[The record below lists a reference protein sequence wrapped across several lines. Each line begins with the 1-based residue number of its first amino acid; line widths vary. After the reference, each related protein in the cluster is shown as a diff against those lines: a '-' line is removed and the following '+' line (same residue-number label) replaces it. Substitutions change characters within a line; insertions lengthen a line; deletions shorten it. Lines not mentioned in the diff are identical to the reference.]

1 MRPYGAA
8 GCVHSCTVRHT
19 NHTSALGPGTRTRA
33 YHLVTATL
41 PRYYL
46 DSLGSI
52 DIWYLAS
59 GVYKLG
65 CTRPQ
70 AAASWYYVS
79 SSVSIQIIYFHFP
92 RM

>member
-33 YHLVTATL
+33 NHLVTATL

-52 DIWYLAS
+52 DIWYL
-59 GVYKLG
+59 V
-65 CTRPQ
+65 
-70 AAASWYYVS
+70 
-79 SSVSIQIIYFHFP
+79 VSINWAAPGP
-92 RM
+92 RPLLLGIMYSRLFLSG